1 MRIAVLSDVHS
12 NFAALSAVVADAE
25 SRSPDW
31 WIFLGDYITDCPYP
45 HRTVEFLQNFS
56 ESHPCVFIR
65 GNREDYIIS
74 QRTSPQP
81 WVYGSK
87 SGALLYTFENVTDSD
102 LDWLSGMPI
111 SRRVELPGAEPFMI
125 CHGSPDSTNY
135 LFHTDTREAE
145 KMISRLGEYNCR
157 LLLCGHSHIP
167 FIFRRDGRMLVNP
180 GALGMP
186 VNSQTAAQYAMIDY
200 DGEFHPEIISVEYDI
215 ERTAAEFAE
224 SGLLAK
230 SAVWGRGLVAT
241 IRTGVNYTVHS
252 VRLVERLSMETGLPV
267 TDETLW
273 NRAAEELGIP

>member
-1 MRIAVLSDVHS
+1 MPRTQ
-12 NFAALSAVVADAE
+12 E

-31 WIFLGDYITDCPYP
+31 WIFLGDYITDARIP
-45 HRTVEFLQNFS
+45 HRTVEFRGIFS
-56 ESHPCVFIR
+56 ESHPCVFILRQPR
-65 GNREDYIIS
+65 GLQSSASGLRRS
-74 QRTSPQP
+74 R
-81 WVYGSK
+81 VYGSK

-102 LDWLSGMPI
+102 LDWLAGMPI

-125 CHGSPDSTNY
+125 CHGSPDSINY
-135 LFHTDTREAE
+135 LFHTNTREAE
-145 KMISRLGEYNCR
+145 EMISRLGEYNCR

-167 FIFRRDGRMLVNP
+167 FIFRRGGRMLVNP

-241 IRTGVNYTVHS
+241 IRTGVNYTVHA
-252 VRLVERLSMETGLPV
+252 VRLVERLAQKTGLPV
-267 TDETLW
+267 TDESLW
-273 NRAAEELGIP
+273 ERAAKELRIP

>member
-12 NFAALSAVVADAE
+12 NYAALSAVVADAE

-45 HRTVEFLQNFS
+45 HRTVEFLRNFS

-102 LDWLSGMPI
+102 LDWLTGMPI
-111 SRRVELPGAEPFMI
+111 TRRVELPGAEPFMI
-125 CHGSPDSTNY
+125 CHGSPDSINY
-135 LFHTDTREAE
+135 LFHTNTREAE
-145 KMISRLGEYNCR
+145 EMISRLGEYNCR

-167 FIFRRDGRMLVNP
+167 FIFRRGGRMLVNP
-180 GALGMP
+180 GRW
-186 VNSQTAAQYAMIDY
+186 
-200 DGEFHPEIISVEYDI
+200 EC
-215 ERTAAEFAE
+215 R
-224 SGLLAK
+224 
-230 SAVWGRGLVAT
+230 
-241 IRTGVNYTVHS
+241 
-252 VRLVERLSMETGLPV
+252 
-267 TDETLW
+267 
-273 NRAAEELGIP
+273 

>member
-12 NFAALSAVVADAE
+12 NYAALSAVAADAE

-45 HRTVEFLQNFS
+45 HRTVEFLRNFS

-102 LDWLSGMPI
+102 LDWLAGMPI

-125 CHGSPDSTNY
+125 CHGSPDSINY

-145 KMISRLGEYNCR
+145 EMISRLGEYNCR

-167 FIFRRDGRMLVNP
+167 FIFRRGGRMLVNP

-241 IRTGVNYTVHS
+241 IRT
-252 VRLVERLSMETGLPV
+252 
-267 TDETLW
+267 
-273 NRAAEELGIP
+273 

>member
-125 CHGSPDSTNY
+125 CHGSPDSINY

-200 DGEFHPEIISVEYDI
+200 DGEVHPEIISLE
-215 ERTAAEFAE
+215 
-224 SGLLAK
+224 
-230 SAVWGRGLVAT
+230 
-241 IRTGVNYTVHS
+241 
-252 VRLVERLSMETGLPV
+252 
-267 TDETLW
+267 
-273 NRAAEELGIP
+273 

>member
-12 NFAALSAVVADAE
+12 NFAALSAVAADAE

-45 HRTVEFLQNFS
+45 HRTVEFLRNFS

-87 SGALLYTFENVTDSD
+87 SGTFYTFENVTDSD
-102 LDWLSGMPI
+102 LDWLAGMPI

-125 CHGSPDSTNY
+125 CHGSPDSINY
-135 LFHTDTREAE
+135 LFHTNTREAE

-167 FIFRRDGRMLVNP
+167 FIFRRGGRMLVNP

-241 IRTGVNYTVHS
+241 IRTGVNYTVHA
-252 VRLVERLSMETGLPV
+252 VRLVERLARETGLPV
-267 TDETLW
+267 TDESLW
-273 NRAAEELGIP
+273 ERAAKELRIP